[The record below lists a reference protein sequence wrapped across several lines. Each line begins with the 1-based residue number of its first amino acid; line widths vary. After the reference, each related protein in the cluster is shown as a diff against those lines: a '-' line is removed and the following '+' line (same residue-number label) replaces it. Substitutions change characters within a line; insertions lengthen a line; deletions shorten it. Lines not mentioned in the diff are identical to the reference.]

1 MEPGVDIDR
10 DGAVAVVTIRDPARR
25 NALSAPIRAGLIEAF
40 TTLMRGDDDCR
51 AILLTGAGGS
61 FCSGGDISTMEGMG
75 SFSGRARLQAGH
87 ALVRLMVRGEKPI
100 VAAVEGY
107 AFGAGFSLA
116 LLCDHVVAARDARFG
131 AAFGKLGLMP
141 DMGLL
146 WTLPQRVG
154 IGKARRLMMLSEPL
168 TAEEAAGLGI
178 VGTLA
183 EPGAVA
189 AAAMAKARAFAD
201 AAPLPNGITKA
212 ALAAW
217 PLPLDQMLDHEA
229 QGQGVLFGTED
240 LQEGLKAFYEK
251 RAPRFAGR

>member
-1 MEPGVDIDR
+1 MEPGVDLDR
-10 DGAVAVVTIRDPARR
+10 DGDVAIVTIRDPARR
-25 NALSAPIRAGLIEAF
+25 NALSPIIRSGLVELF
-40 TTLMRGDDDCR
+40 TTLMTEADDSR
-51 AILLTGAGGS
+51 AIVLRGADGT
-61 FCSGGDISTMEGMG
+61 FCSGGAIDTMEGIG
-75 SFSGRARLQAGH
+75 SFSGRSRLQGVH
-87 ALVRLMVRGEKPI
+87 RLVQLLVRGEKPV

-107 AFGAGFSLA
+107 AFGGGFSLA
-116 LLCDHVVAARDARFG
+116 LACDHVVAGRDARFG
-131 AAFGKLGLMP
+131 ASFGKLGLMP

-154 IGKARRLMMLSEPL
+154 IGRARRLMMLSEPVG
-168 TAEEAAGLGI
+168 AEEAHALGI

-183 EPGAVA
+183 EPGAVQE
-189 AAAMAKARAFAD
+189 AAMKKARAFAD
-201 AAPLPNGITKA
+201 AAPLPNRITKA

-217 PLPLDQMLDHEA
+217 PLALDPMLDHES